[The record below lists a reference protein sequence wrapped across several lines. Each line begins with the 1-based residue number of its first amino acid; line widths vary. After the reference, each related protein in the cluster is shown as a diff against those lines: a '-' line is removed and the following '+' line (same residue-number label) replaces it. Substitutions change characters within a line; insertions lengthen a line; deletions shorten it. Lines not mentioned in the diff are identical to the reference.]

1 MSCSFGG
8 VIMKKMIYLS
18 LSGINKSVSTLQ
30 NIVSYKKVYRYYS
43 DLELIRLFNS
53 SNEDSL
59 INKEVETILRKRGYV
74 YDHIYDRWESF

>member
-1 MSCSFGG
+1 
-8 VIMKKMIYLS
+8 MKKMIYLS